1 MLPERRT
8 FVHLTVKMNNPKPF
22 SIPFEQPALS
32 NLAKRIVTLFADELP
47 LVKTCIWET
56 RWLHGWMSLQPSS
69 NWIIVETER
78 EVLETVF
85 YRLTDISKAVFL
97 EPDRKVVDLYV
108 LQHHEA
114 VIIKPLLPG
123 ALTLPVGKLTTA
135 APEKI
140 LVDIAAE
147 PHLFR
152 AQQGELDLI
161 FANAFWEIPI
171 DQAKMLR
178 YARRRRRYD
187 AVVALIPAEY
197 HLPEIT

>member
-1 MLPERRT
+1 MCSKSKA
-8 FVHLTVKMNNPKPF
+8 FMDNNRQ
-22 SIPFEQPALS
+22 IPVLSDSAL
-32 NLAKRIVTLFADELP
+32 RIVNYLADELP

-56 RWLHGWMSLQPSS
+56 HWLHGWMNLQPPS

-114 VIIKPLLPG
+114 VIVKPLLSR
-123 ALTLPVGKLTTA
+123 ALTLQLEELTTA
-135 APEKI
+135 APEKM
-140 LVDIAAE
+140 LVDIVVE
-147 PHLFR
+147 PNLFR

-161 FANAFWEIPI
+161 FTNAFRDAPI
-171 DQAKMLR
+171 NQVKMMR

-187 AVVALIPAEY
+187 VVIGLIP
-197 HLPEIT
+197 